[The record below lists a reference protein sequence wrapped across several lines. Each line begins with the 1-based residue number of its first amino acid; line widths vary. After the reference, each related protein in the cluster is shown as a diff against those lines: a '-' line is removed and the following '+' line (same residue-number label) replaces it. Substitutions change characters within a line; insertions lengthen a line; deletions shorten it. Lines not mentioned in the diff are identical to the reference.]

1 MQGGERDA
9 VMREVLS
16 ANFRKR
22 RRANQ
27 RLRKNVINRR
37 IDVEY
42 KIPHLSDSP
51 RDRFDRVFEDNAI
64 WSIHFFYMYS
74 EIPKERSKMRS
85 PLEKFAGRTRRYRI
99 ARYEIE
105 NAAPKTKKKKDE
117 KKKKKRKKQEKK
129 SFNPSRR
136 DSTPK
141 LPFRRPCPKKNPP
154 LCSNKDLGKVILS
167 E

>member
-1 MQGGERDA
+1 
-9 VMREVLS
+9 MREVLS

-22 RRANQ
+22 RRANPVEEE
-27 RLRKNVINRR
+27 RYKRGGSMSSIKFR
-37 IDVEY
+37 ISRT
-42 KIPHLSDSP
+42 H

-64 WSIHFFYMYS
+64 WSIHFFFIC
-74 EIPKERSKMRS
+74 IPKFRRRGRKCRS

-105 NAAPKTKKKKDE
+105 NAAPKMKKKGRKE
-117 KKKKKRKKQEKK
+117 KKKRKKQEKK